1 VKNKDRRIQD
11 NILKTPSIIS
21 GGSFI
26 CGVIKSTAPVIVLG
40 KVEGDCEIETI
51 LSVRESGE
59 WIGTIRAHSVV
70 INGTVKGNI
79 ITETKL
85 EVGSTGRVQGNVTA
99 GTLAIASGAEI
110 DGEIIMAHEKK
121 PVYFKEKR
129 NKT

>member
-1 VKNKDRRIQD
+1 MKNKDRRIQD
-11 NILKTPSIIS
+11 NVLKSPSIIS

-26 CGVIKSTAPVIVLG
+26 SGVIKSMAPVIVLG
-40 KVEGDCEIETI
+40 KVEGDCEIEDI

-59 WIGTIRAHSVV
+59 WVGSIRAHSVV

-85 EVGSTGRVQGNVTA
+85 EVGSTGRIQGNVTA

-110 DGEIIMAHEKK
+110 DGEIVMVNEKE

>member
-1 VKNKDRRIQD
+1 MKNKDRRIQD
-11 NILKTPSIIS
+11 NVLKSPSIIS

-26 CGVIKSTAPVIVLG
+26 SGVIKSMAPVIVLG
-40 KVEGDCEIETI
+40 KVEGDCEIEDI

-59 WIGTIRAHSVV
+59 WIGSIRAHSVV

-85 EVGSTGRVQGNVTA
+85 EVGSTGRIQGNVTA

-110 DGEIIMAHEKK
+110 DGEIVMVNEKE

-129 NKT
+129 NKI